1 MASGG
6 GSLVVE
12 QRFPGK
18 RLYRVHWAGQR
29 TSNDTSDC
37 GDAADLL
44 VSRFD
49 LQLLTNAVGGAGVEP
64 RLFRDF

>member
-1 MASGG
+1 
-6 GSLVVE
+6 VVE
-12 QRFPGK
+12 QRFAGS

-37 GDAADLL
+37 GSAAELL

-49 LQLLTNAVGGAGVEP
+49 LQLLTNVVGGAGVEH
-64 RLFRDF
+64 RAFIDF